1 MPPANKIDKTKRTP
15 PRKKASAKKHRRR
28 KRPVPYRIAFLRWHN
43 PDQVQG
49 SGAGPS
55 RLRRA
60 PLEFYPYSVCFCR
73 ENDSTNPRGCQCG
86 AKGAGGKPQAPCFGN
101 LCRGRFY
108 IGPVC
113 GGANARGRDKS
124 RPYGRRRVCSQ
135 PGKPWPRVIT
145 NLCRGRC
152 SHRPGDPAAPQT
164 SAGGINPSPTN
175 HGKRPA
181 KRDGHNP
188 PGGRRAGCPHPAGP
202 APPQTP
208 AGGINPSPTNHGKRP
223 AKRDSHT
230 PPGGRRAECPHPAGP
245 RPAANP
251 RGRIWNPPLQW
262 VPRIG
267 NMRCS
272 RLARNTQNDCR
283 AGCPHPAGP
292 AARRPVHRPPRCA
305 LPVSPPISSPACH
318 LSRRAV

>member
-1 MPPANKIDKTKRTP
+1 MGGGL
-15 PRKKASAKKHRRR
+15 
-28 KRPVPYRIAFLRWHN
+28 F
-43 PDQVQG
+43 
-49 SGAGPS
+49 GAGQPEKRRPRVLAISVGADSISARFAAPQTPAGGIHPS
-55 RLRRA
+55 PTA
-60 PLEFYPYSVCFCR
+60 NGGSAANR
-73 ENDSTNPRGCQCG
+73 ENSGPRVIT
-86 AKGAGGKPQAPCFGN
+86 N

-124 RPYGRRRVCSQ
+124 RPYDRRRACSRPENSGPRVITNLCRGRCLHRPGGPRRAANARGRDKSRPYGRRRACSQ

-164 SAGGINPSPTN
+164 
-175 HGKRPA
+175 
-181 KRDGHNP
+181 
-188 PGGRRAGCPHPAGP
+188 
-202 APPQTP
+202 P
-208 AGGINPSPTNHGKRP
+208 AGGINSSPTNHGKRP

-230 PPGGRRAECPHPAGP
+230 PPGGRRAGCPHPAGP
-245 RPAANP
+245 RRAANTC
-251 RGRIWNPPLQW
+251 GRIWNPPLQW

-292 AARRPVHRPPRCA
+292 AARRPENRPPRCA
-305 LPVSPPISSPACH
+305 LPVSPSQFPPPLAIFPGA
-318 LSRRAV
+318 RYNKTM

>member
-28 KRPVPYRIAFLRWHN
+28 KRPVPYRIAFLRWHD

-73 ENDSTNPRGCQCG
+73 ENDSTNPRGCQCR
-86 AKGAGGKPQAPCFGN
+86 ARGAGRAAKRN
-101 LCRGRFY
+101 
-108 IGPVC
+108 
-113 GGANARGRDKS
+113 
-124 RPYGRRRVCSQ
+124 
-135 PGKPWPRVIT
+135 PRVLAISVGADSISA
-145 NLCRGRC
+145 RF
-152 SHRPGDPAAPQT
+152 AAARTP
-164 SAGGINPSPTN
+164 AGGINPSPTN
-175 HGKRPA
+175 HGKRPT

-202 APPQTP
+202 R
-208 AGGINPSPTNHGKRP
+208 H
-223 AKRDSHT
+223 
-230 PPGGRRAECPHPAGP
+230 
-245 RPAANP
+245 AANTC
-251 RGRIWNPPLQW
+251 GRIWNPPLQW

-267 NMRCS
+267 NMRCF

-292 AARRPVHRPPRCA
+292 AARRPVFRPPRCA

>member
-28 KRPVPYRIAFLRWHN
+28 KRPVLYRIAFLRWHD

-73 ENDSTNPRGCQCG
+73 ENDSTNPRGCQCR
-86 AKGAGGKPQAPCFGN
+86 AKGAGRAVNRKPRVLAAFVGADSISA
-101 LCRGRFY
+101 RGPRRA
-108 IGPVC
+108 
-113 GGANARGRDKS
+113 ANARGRDKS
-124 RPYGRRRVCSQ
+124 RPYGRRRACSQ

-152 SHRPGDPAAPQT
+152 SHRPGDPAA
-164 SAGGINPSPTN
+164 
-175 HGKRPA
+175 
-181 KRDGHNP
+181 
-188 PGGRRAGCPHPAGP
+188 
-202 APPQTP
+202 PQTP

-230 PPGGRRAECPHPAGP
+230 PPGGRRAGCPHPAGP
-245 RPAANP
+245 AAPQTPAGGINPSPTNHGKRPAKRDSHTP
-251 RGRIWNPPLQW
+251 PGGR
-262 VPRIG
+262 
-267 NMRCS
+267 
-272 RLARNTQNDCR
+272 R

-292 AARRPVHRPPRCA
+292 AARRPVFRPPRCA
-305 LPVSPPISSPACH
+305 LPVSPPISCPACH

>member
-28 KRPVPYRIAFLRWHN
+28 KRPVLYRIAFLRWHD

-86 AKGAGGKPQAPCFGN
+86 AKGAGRAGNRKPRVLAISVGADSISARFAAARTPAGGINPAPTAD
-101 LCRGRFY
+101 
-108 IGPVC
+108 
-113 GGANARGRDKS
+113 GGSAANRENHS
-124 RPYGRRRVCSQ
+124 
-135 PGKPWPRVIT
+135 PRVIT

-152 SHRPGDPAAPQT
+152 SHRPGSPAAAQT
-164 SAGGINPSPTN
+164 PAGGPWPSPTN
-175 HGKRPA
+175 HGKRPT

-202 APPQTP
+202 AAPQTP

-223 AKRDSHT
+223 AKRDSHN
-230 PPGGRRAECPHPAGP
+230 PPGGR
-245 RPAANP
+245 
-251 RGRIWNPPLQW
+251 
-262 VPRIG
+262 
-267 NMRCS
+267 
-272 RLARNTQNDCR
+272 R

-292 AARRPVHRPPRCA
+292 AARRPENRPPRCA
-305 LPVSPPISSPACH
+305 LPVSPSQFPPPLAIFPGA
-318 LSRRAV
+318 RYNKTM

>member
-1 MPPANKIDKTKRTP
+1 MIAQTRGAVN
-15 PRKKASAKKHRRR
+15 AGRR
-28 KRPVPYRIAFLRWHN
+28 
-43 PDQVQG
+43 
-49 SGAGPS
+49 
-55 RLRRA
+55 
-60 PLEFYPYSVCFCR
+60 
-73 ENDSTNPRGCQCG
+73 
-86 AKGAGGKPQAPCFGN
+86 
-101 LCRGRFY
+101 
-108 IGPVC
+108 
-113 GGANARGRDKS
+113 ARGRPGNRK
-124 RPYGRRRVCSQ
+124 PRVLAAFVGADSISARFAAART
-135 PGKPWPRVIT
+135 PAGGINPAPTADGGSAANRENHSPRVIT

-164 SAGGINPSPTN
+164 PAGGINPSPTN

-181 KRDGHNP
+181 KRDSHTP

-223 AKRDSHT
+223 AKRDGHN
-230 PPGGRRAECPHPAGP
+230 PPGGRRAGCPHPAGP
-245 RPAANP
+245 RRAANTC
-251 RGRIWNPPLQW
+251 GRIWNPPLRW

-292 AARRPVHRPPRCA
+292 AARRPENRPPRCA

-318 LSRRAV
+318 LSQRAV

>member
-28 KRPVPYRIAFLRWHN
+28 KRPVPYRIAFLRWHD

-73 ENDSTNPRGCQCG
+73 ENDSTNPRGCQCR
-86 AKGAGGKPQAPCFGN
+86 AKGAGGKPQTPCFGS

-124 RPYGRRRVCSQ
+124 RPYDRRRACSRPENSGPRVITNLCRGRCLHRPGGPRRAANARGRDKSRPYGRRRACSQ

-152 SHRPGDPAAPQT
+152 LHRPGGPRRAANARGRDK
-164 SAGGINPSPTN
+164 S
-175 HGKRPA
+175 RPY
-181 KRDGHNP
+181 
-188 PGGRRAGCPHPAGP
+188 GRRRVCSQPGKQR
-202 APPQTP
+202 APRY
-208 AGGINPSPTNHGKRP
+208 NK
-223 AKRDSHT
+223 
-230 PPGGRRAECPHPAGP
+230 
-245 RPAANP
+245 
-251 RGRIWNPPLQW
+251 PL
-262 VPRIG
+262 
-267 NMRCS
+267 
-272 RLARNTQNDCR
+272 
-283 AGCPHPAGP
+283 
-292 AARRPVHRPPRCA
+292 
-305 LPVSPPISSPACH
+305 
-318 LSRRAV
+318 